1 MSQQMKTSVLTIALM
16 CITFCLPQNGMA
28 QDAKIAVVD
37 TQALTVG
44 SDEGKAVNDKIE
56 KRIQAMGT
64 EMEKLKKDIEGKE
77 ERLRTQ
83 DRVMSA
89 TLKAQLQS
97 EIKEDQVKFERK
109 NQDYQKEIE
118 EMQNQMFGPIASK
131 VKTELATY
139 VNEMGYHLL
148 IDISAE
154 NGNIV
159 WANAANDITK
169 QVMARMNDAYK
180 KAGGA
185 ASAAAATTPAPAA
198 SR

>member
-1 MSQQMKTSVLTIALM
+1 MSQQMKTSVLTLALL
-16 CITFCLPQNGMA
+16 CITFCLPQNGQA
-28 QDAKIAVVD
+28 QDARIAVVD
-37 TQALTVG
+37 TQALTIA
-44 SDEGKAVNDKIE
+44 SDEGKAVNEKIE

-64 EMEKLKKDIEGKE
+64 EMEKLRKDIDGKE

-83 DRVMSA
+83 DRVMAA

-97 EIKEDQVKFERK
+97 EIKEDQIKFERK

-118 EMQNQMFGPIASK
+118 QMQNDMFGPIANK
-131 VKTELATY
+131 VKAELATY
-139 VNEMGYHLL
+139 VNEVGYHLL
-148 IDISAE
+148 IDFSAE
-154 NGNIV
+154 NSNVV
-159 WANAANDITK
+159 WFNPANDITK

-185 ASAAAATTPAPAA
+185 ASAAAPPAPAA

>member
-1 MSQQMKTSVLTIALM
+1 MSQQMKTSVLTLALV
-16 CITFCLPQNGMA
+16 CITFCLPQNGQA
-28 QDAKIAVVD
+28 QDARIAVVD
-37 TQALTVG
+37 TQALTVA
-44 SDEGKAVNDKIE
+44 SDEGKAVNEKIE

-64 EMEKLKKDIEGKE
+64 EMEKLRKDIEGKE

-83 DRVMSA
+83 DRVMST
-89 TLKAQLQS
+89 TLKAQLTS
-97 EIKEDQVKFERK
+97 EIKEDQIKFERK

-118 EMQNQMFGPIASK
+118 EMQNQMFGPIANK
-131 VKTELATY
+131 VKAELASY

-154 NGNIV
+154 NGNVV
-159 WANAANDITK
+159 WANSANDITK
-169 QVMARMNDAYK
+169 LVMARMNDAYK

-185 ASAAAATTPAPAA
+185 ASAAAAPPAPAA

>member
-1 MSQQMKTSVLTIALM
+1 MSQQMKTSVLTLALL
-16 CITFCLPQNGMA
+16 CITFCLPQNGQA
-28 QDAKIAVVD
+28 QDARIAVVD
-37 TQALTVG
+37 TQALTIA
-44 SDEGKAVNDKIE
+44 SDEGKAVNEKIE
-56 KRIQAMGT
+56 KRIQAMGA
-64 EMEKLKKDIEGKE
+64 EMEKLRKDIDGKE

-83 DRVMSA
+83 DRVMAA

-97 EIKEDQVKFERK
+97 EIKEDQIKFERK

-118 EMQNQMFGPIASK
+118 QMQNDMFGPIANK
-131 VKTELATY
+131 VKAELATY
-139 VNEMGYHLL
+139 VSEVGFHLL

-154 NGNIV
+154 NGNVV
-159 WANAANDITK
+159 WYNPGNDITK

-185 ASAAAATTPAPAA
+185 ASTAAAPPAPAA

>member
-1 MSQQMKTSVLTIALM
+1 MSQQMKTSVLTLALL
-16 CITFCLPQNGMA
+16 CITFCLPQNGQA

-37 TQALTVG
+37 TQALTIA
-44 SDEGKAVNDKIE
+44 SDEGKAVNEKIE

-64 EMEKLKKDIEGKE
+64 EMEKLRKDIDGKE

-83 DRVMSA
+83 DRVMAA

-97 EIKEDQVKFERK
+97 EIKEDQIKFERK

-118 EMQNQMFGPIASK
+118 QMQNDMFGPIANK
-131 VKTELATY
+131 VKAELATY
-139 VNEMGYHLL
+139 VNEVGYHLL
-148 IDISAE
+148 IDFSAE
-154 NGNIV
+154 NSNVV
-159 WANAANDITK
+159 WFNPANDITK

-185 ASAAAATTPAPAA
+185 ASAAAPPAPAA

>member
-1 MSQQMKTSVLTIALM
+1 MSQQMKTSVLTLALL
-16 CITFCLPQNGMA
+16 CITFCLPQNGQA

-37 TQALTVG
+37 TQALTIA
-44 SDEGKAVNDKIE
+44 SDEGKAVNEKIE

-64 EMEKLKKDIEGKE
+64 EMEKLRKDIEGKE

-89 TLKAQLQS
+89 TLKAQLQG
-97 EIKEDQVKFERK
+97 EIKEDQIKFERK

-118 EMQNQMFGPIASK
+118 EMQNQIFGPIAAK
-131 VKTELATY
+131 VKVELGTY

-154 NGNIV
+154 NGNVV
-159 WANAANDITK
+159 WANEANNITK
-169 QVMARMNDAYK
+169 QVMVRMNDAYK

-185 ASAAAATTPAPAA
+185 ASAAAAPPAPAA

>member
-1 MSQQMKTSVLTIALM
+1 MSQQMKTSVLTLALL
-16 CITFCLPQNGMA
+16 CITFCLPQNGQA
-28 QDAKIAVVD
+28 QDARIAVVD
-37 TQALTVG
+37 TQALTIA
-44 SDEGKAVNDKIE
+44 SDEGKAVNEKIE

-64 EMEKLKKDIEGKE
+64 EMEKLRKDIEGKE

-83 DRVMSA
+83 DRVMAA

-97 EIKEDQVKFERK
+97 EIKEDQIKFERK

-118 EMQNQMFGPIASK
+118 QMQNDMFGPIANK
-131 VKTELATY
+131 VKAELATY
-139 VNEMGYHLL
+139 VNEVGYHLL
-148 IDISAE
+148 IDFSAE
-154 NGNIV
+154 NSNVV
-159 WANAANDITK
+159 WFNPANDITK

-185 ASAAAATTPAPAA
+185 ASAAAPPAPAA